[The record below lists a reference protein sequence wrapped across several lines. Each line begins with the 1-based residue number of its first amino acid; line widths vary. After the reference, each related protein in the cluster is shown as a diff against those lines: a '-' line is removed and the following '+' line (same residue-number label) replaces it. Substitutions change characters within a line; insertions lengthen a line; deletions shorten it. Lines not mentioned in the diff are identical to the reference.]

1 MGLPQL
7 ARKKAAR
14 KMLAVQA
21 KRSARLVMDKVPL
34 SQSGLARNRI
44 CGDSG
49 FASRQ
54 RCFYPTGRV
63 RTSLS
68 NCGWNPSL
76 RGNAGR
82 HAAMIFTRLFTALG
96 SPVVSFFTHVGEVVL
111 LASETF
117 TSVVAH
123 KIRWRLFLQQIVE
136 IGLRSQLVVVI
147 TGAFTGAVFAA
158 QTFFQFNKLGMGSAV
173 GAVVSVSICR
183 ELGPVL
189 TALMVTGR
197 VGASMSAEIGTMKVT
212 EQIDALRALAVHP
225 IDYLVVPRTLAMMLS
240 MPLLVAEC
248 IGVGIVAGYFV
259 AIFLLD
265 VNGTYYVANMVRWT
279 QMRDIVMA
287 LSKAFCF
294 ALLIVFI
301 SCHKGLTSR
310 EGAVGVGRATT
321 EAVVDASLA
330 VLDLQFLSDHGAQH
344 HFPGWISVAVALR
357 AIP

>member
-1 MGLPQL
+1 MTRFITAVG
-7 ARKKAAR
+7 AA
-14 KMLAVQA
+14 V
-21 KRSARLVMDKVPL
+21 
-34 SQSGLARNRI
+34 I
-44 CGDSG
+44 
-49 FASRQ
+49 
-54 RCFYPTGRV
+54 
-63 RTSLS
+63 
-68 NCGWNPSL
+68 
-76 RGNAGR
+76 
-82 HAAMIFTRLFTALG
+82 
-96 SPVVSFFTHVGEVVL
+96 SFFIYVGEIVVL
-111 LASETF
+111 AAETF
-117 TSVVAH
+117 GSIFSQ
-123 KIRWRLFLQQIVE
+123 KIRGRLFLNQIVE

-225 IDYLVVPRTLAMMLS
+225 IDYLVVPRALAMMVS

-248 IGVGIVAGYFV
+248 VGIGIVAGYFV
-259 AIFLLD
+259 AIGLLE

-279 QMRDIVMA
+279 QMRDIIMA

-301 SCHKGLTSR
+301 SCHKGLTTQ

-321 EAVVDASLA
+321 EAVVDSSLA
-330 VLDLQFLSDHGAQH
+330 VLIFNFFLTMSLNII
-344 HFPGWISVAVALR
+344 FPAGYQ
-357 AIP
+357 